1 MFDQKKEAMKFAI
14 NLAILK
20 VVMLSDHANV
30 FLRILI
36 KERGIWRNTKVLTT
50 LTNQY

>member
-1 MFDQKKEAMKFAI
+1 MLLIIGYNVGQKKEAMKFAI

-36 KERGIWRNTKVLTT
+36 KERGIWRNKV
-50 LTNQY
+50 